1 MSGHTTAAPLAYSSP
16 PYPSPGCVDGQHQ
29 VVGAQA
35 VALCVRYPPAP
46 SPGCVDGQ
54 HQVVGAQAVALR
66 VRVAEDARLKHL
78 VVGVVNA

>member
-35 VALCVRYPPAP
+35 VAL
-46 SPGCVDGQ
+46 S
-54 HQVVGAQAVALR
+54 
-66 VRVAEDARLKHL
+66 VRVAEDACLQEL
-78 VVGVVNA
+78 VVAVRNAWNGGRGRGGEEADEGVL